1 MGKTRLGVTPE
12 VLGQEDKVMFG
23 YIDIDCPDISH
34 EEKYKIALSL
44 QDKLLEDYGLKA
56 LIETSKS
63 KGFHVWVHFLI
74 PQERSFIKNI
84 LQNVIN
90 SVTDRIIANGE
101 IEVFPKGD
109 KGNAIFLPFFGM
121 FKNENIINENYFA
134 KKKNTFVKGKNMK
147 VIKNPLEAIYQA
159 IRQNDSILPILKE
172 LNTYPKC
179 IRTALFEWKKGN
191 RHYLSMTIAGIFKK
205 ILKYP
210 EAEAINIVKF
220 IAQYNHDEEIND
232 RISTVKSTYKSE
244 EIAGCSIM
252 QGKNENIAITDTLCT
267 ENCELIAKACT
278 VKDRVR
284 KLQGEYK
291 KLELKEK
298 VTELIK
304 DVIDKSGK
312 IYKSNCKYYL
322 FLKDEKHLIAL
333 TDDSREFKNL
343 LTKWGINASESLFK
357 YVKEEI
363 VCIL

>member
-1 MGKTRLGVTPE
+1 MKEYKKLLLALSMASKVIIKLEDAETIKTVKNVTKENFNNLSVQHLLGKTRLGVTPE

-23 YIDIDCPDISH
+23 CIDIDCPDISH
-34 EEKYKIALSL
+34 EEKYKIALRL

-179 IRTALFEWKKGN
+179 IRKALFEWKKGN

-210 EAEAINIVKF
+210 
-220 IAQYNHDEEIND
+220 
-232 RISTVKSTYKSE
+232 
-244 EIAGCSIM
+244 
-252 QGKNENIAITDTLCT
+252 
-267 ENCELIAKACT
+267 
-278 VKDRVR
+278 
-284 KLQGEYK
+284 
-291 KLELKEK
+291 
-298 VTELIK
+298 
-304 DVIDKSGK
+304 
-312 IYKSNCKYYL
+312 
-322 FLKDEKHLIAL
+322 
-333 TDDSREFKNL
+333 
-343 LTKWGINASESLFK
+343 
-357 YVKEEI
+357 
-363 VCIL
+363 